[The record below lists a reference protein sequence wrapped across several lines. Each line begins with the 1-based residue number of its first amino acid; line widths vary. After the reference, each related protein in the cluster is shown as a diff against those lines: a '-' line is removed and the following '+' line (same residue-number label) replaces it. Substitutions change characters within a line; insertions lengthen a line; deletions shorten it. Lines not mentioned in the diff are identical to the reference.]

1 MVPGRLVPG
10 GSGRVGTAA
19 AVLSVLVMPLLT
31 LPVMLPAPRVLDE
44 GLPVRDG
51 GCVGRL
57 VFVGRPV
64 FVGRLVFVGRAR
76 CVVVL
81 VDASVVAGDV
91 ADGSDVVGVVVR
103 VVVRVVVG
111 SDGVLVV
118 FVLDALSLVMPVAA
132 GGVADRV
139 LDGTDPVPRVV
150 ASDVLCGA
158 GTQRVPVQTHWLVL
172 RVETRVES
180 SLRDAEPSRSR
191 DVRSDR
197 SDEPSPESEAF
208 ADEKGRSPDEVD
220 PTRLV
225 LLLVAISPAS
235 PDAVVDC
242 GRPRLPTSPR
252 VTVPSSRNPGT
263 EVPLTAAAT
272 ELTEIAAI
280 AIPDTEATRRTPFSD
295 RPRRA

>member
-1 MVPGRLVPG
+1 MGA
-10 GSGRVGTAA
+10 AA

-31 LPVMLPAPRVLDE
+31 LPVTLAAPRVLDE

-51 GCVGRL
+51 VCVGRL

-81 VDASVVAGDV
+81 VDASVVARGV
-91 ADGSDVVGVVVR
+91 AVVGLVDDGSDVVGVVVR

-139 LDGTDPVPRVV
+139 LEGTDPVPRVV

-158 GTQRVPVQTHWLVL
+158 GAQRVPVQTHWLVL
-172 RVETRVES
+172 RVETRVGS
-180 SLRDAEPSRSR
+180 SLRDAEPSGSR
-191 DVRSDR
+191 DLRSDR
-197 SDEPSPESEAF
+197 SAEPSTESEEF
-208 ADEKGRSPDEVD
+208 ADEKGRSPDEFD

-225 LLLVAISPAS
+225 LLRVAISPAS

-242 GRPRLPTSPR
+242 GRPLLPTSPR

-272 ELTEIAAI
+272 ELTEIAAM